1 MREIEAKGLTFLSVL
16 SAIED
21 LRGTDFREQVIDA
34 MPEESRSELRLGA
47 VLASGWYPI
56 RWYRELFAA
65 ATEAARDTGI
75 AREIGRASVRREIR
89 GVHRLLF
96 KVVSIETL
104 QNQGTRFFKAYFRP
118 SEVKTER
125 LAPGLGRTLYRECF
139 GFDRNLWQEQ
149 QGCIEELLTQAG
161 AQLPRVRVLA
171 GGNDGDSHMEIE
183 TRWR

>member
-1 MREIEAKGLTFLSVL
+1 MREIETKGLTFLSVL

-21 LRGTDFREQVIDA
+21 LRGPDFRERVIDA

-65 ATEAARDTGI
+65 ATEAASDLGF

-96 KVVSIETL
+96 KVMSVETL
-104 QNQGTRFFKAYFRP
+104 QNQGARFFKSYFRP
-118 SEVKTER
+118 SEVRTER
-125 LAPGLGRTLYRECF
+125 LAPGLGHTLYRQCF

-149 QGCIEELLTQAG
+149 QGCIEELLMQAG
-161 AQLPRVRVLA
+161 VQIPRIRVLD
-171 GGNDGDSHMEIE
+171 GGNDGDSHMQIE